1 MLLDSGRPTIFWV
14 QAVQYAGLIFV
25 HFPTATEFGYMSP
38 IEAKYG
44 LVPDVYRLRRWGCWC
59 FVHIHQETRPKGFID
74 KAYKAFFLGFDVKTQ
89 SYICYVL
96 ALDKIQLSAHVIFDE
111 LSEVGKTT
119 QNSMLEFTEPAN
131 VEDFKYLENML
142 YMDGYIIYATTRVI
156 RQQDIIVA
164 YRASYLNGV
173 IGQE

>member
-1 MLLDSGRPTIFWV
+1 
-14 QAVQYAGLIFV
+14 
-25 HFPTATEFGYMSP
+25 MSP

-59 FVHIHQETRPKGFID
+59 FVHIHQETRLKGFID

-119 QNSMLEFTEPAN
+119 QNAMLEFTERLQMS
-131 VEDFKYLENML
+131 K
-142 YMDGYIIYATTRVI
+142 I
-156 RQQDIIVA
+156 
-164 YRASYLNGV
+164 
-173 IGQE
+173 